1 MTNLFDIWQDK
12 HPGDYAAGVRLLQS
26 AGWGGLTRSIQSD
39 LLSAMLTGQWTSYI
53 KGKVEAG
60 LKKCKGG
67 AVDAFAADSAPR
79 FSPAT
84 ATLTP
89 PQTPPTMET
98 GADERKLTSPL
109 AVKLHKEHSHL
120 HALMVA
126 AKNDRERGRLAKEI
140 MEKILPA
147 LDREYDRLRAGA
159 SPDADTITN
168 SDETPRTPVE
178 MIKRQNSLRARTS
191 RLRNHLIPN
200 APSLARKQ
208 ELQAELE
215 AKETELNNLT
225 ALLANVTE

>member
-12 HPGDYAAGVRLLQS
+12 HPGGDYAAGVRLLQE
-26 AGWGGLTRSIQSD
+26 AGWGGLTPKIQQD
-39 LLSAMLTGQWTSYI
+39 LLAAMITGVWTPHL
-53 KGKVEAG
+53 KGKVESG
-60 LKKCKGG
+60 LKRCRATK
-67 AVDAFAADSAPR
+67 PTEET
-79 FSPAT
+79 T
-84 ATLTP
+84 ATEPIKPTTTP
-89 PQTPPTMET
+89 DRPVAPPSSHPAE
-98 GADERKLTSPL
+98 GRKLSSPT
-109 AVKLHKEHSHL
+109 AIKLHKKHSHL

-159 SPDADTITN
+159 SPDADNTTN
-168 SDETPRTPVE
+168 PDETPRTPVE

-200 APSLARKQ
+200 ASSLARKQ

-225 ALLANVTE
+225 ALLATVT

>member
-12 HPGDYAAGVRLLQS
+12 HPGGDYAAGVRLLQE
-26 AGWGGLTRSIQSD
+26 AGWGGLTPKIQQD
-39 LLSAMLTGQWTSYI
+39 LLAAMITGVWTPHL
-53 KGKVEAG
+53 KGKVESG
-60 LKKCKGG
+60 LKRCRAPKIMEELNATEQIQPTTTPDRPVATPLSPPAEGG
-67 AVDAFAADSAPR
+67 KLS
-79 FSPAT
+79 SPT
-84 ATLTP
+84 AI
-89 PQTPPTMET
+89 
-98 GADERKLTSPL
+98 
-109 AVKLHKEHSHL
+109 KLHKEHSYL

-159 SPDADTITN
+159 SPDADNTTN
-168 SDETPRTPVE
+168 PDETPRTPVE

-200 APSLARKQ
+200 ASSLARKQ

-225 ALLANVTE
+225 ALLATVT